1 MLEVKIDKA
10 LHPFHLSSSFT
21 VHNEILGILGP
32 SGSGK
37 SMTLQCIAG
46 LQTPSSGK
54 IILNGRTLFDSDKK
68 INLRPQLR
76 KIGYVFQNYALF
88 PHLTVEKNIAFGLNH
103 LPKQEQR
110 RSVLEMMDRMR
121 ITGLQHR
128 YPDELSGGQQQRV
141 ALARTFVTK
150 PDVLLLDEPFSAL
163 DRHVKSQLEQEL
175 LDMIYDHFKGS
186 ILFITHNLEEAYKLC
201 DRILMYDNGKTV
213 QLGQKEEVMN
223 EPANLT
229 VAKMTGCEN
238 LLPVH
243 VHKPLED
250 KLPLTA
256 GEWTFFAHDRKR
268 SYSDKM
274 IAGIRSHHLKLQ
286 ISTVKDENTFPCQI
300 HKVMETISSMIIH
313 VACKGYMFTVTITK
327 EEWERITASNQ
338 SIYLHLPA
346 KHIFLVSDEEQIKQ
360 RTE

>member
-1 MLEVKIDKA
+1 MLEVKIDKS

-21 VHNEILGILGP
+21 VQNEILGILGP

-54 IILNGRTLFDSDKK
+54 IILNDRTLFDSDKR
-68 INLRPQLR
+68 INIRPQLR

-103 LPKQEQR
+103 LPKQEQH
-110 RSVLEMMDRMR
+110 RSVLEIMDRMR
-121 ITGLQHR
+121 IRGLQHR

-141 ALARTFVTK
+141 ALARTFVTQ

-163 DRHVKSQLEQEL
+163 DRHVKSQLEREL
-175 LDMIYDHFKGS
+175 LDMIHDHFKGS

-213 QLGQKEEVMN
+213 QLGRKEEIMN
-223 EPANLT
+223 QPVNLT
-229 VAKMTGCEN
+229 VAKMIGCEN
-238 LLPVH
+238 LIPVC
-243 VHKPLED
+243 VHKPLNE

-256 GEWTFFAHDRKR
+256 GEWTFFARDHKR
-268 SYSDKM
+268 NYNDKM
-274 IAGIRSHHLKLQ
+274 IAGIHSHHLKLQ
-286 ISTVKDENTFPCQI
+286 TSTKEAENTFSCQI
-300 HKVMETISSMIIH
+300 SKIIETISSMIIH
-313 VACKGYMFTVTITK
+313 VACRGYMLTVNVTK
-327 EEWERITASNQ
+327 EEWESITASKQ
-338 SIYLHLPA
+338 PIYVHIPA
-346 KHIFLVSDEEQIKQ
+346 KYIFLVSDEE
-360 RTE
+360 